1 MKNRIMNLLKK
12 IQQVETFRNI
22 FALFSGTALAQAI
35 PFALAPIISR
45 LYSTEDFAVYAD
57 FVSIFNLLAVV
68 VTGRYSLAIVVAKNQ
83 REAANLLA
91 LSLVIT
97 SIVSV
102 FSFFLL
108 LFMHSYIAGWLGN
121 SDLAKWL
128 LFIPLG
134 VLFFGI
140 YEALSYWLNRQKKYK
155 SFAVSKIVRSSA
167 IGSANIG
174 FGAFDFKNFGLIV
187 GQIIGDFFASLS
199 AFATFLKNDKQNI
212 KFLTIKDIKQVAVSY
227 KEFPMFNSIQ
237 AFADK
242 FKESAIILIIS
253 AYFSDN
259 ISGAYFFGFKY
270 IQAPIALIVYSLY
283 QVFYQKFS
291 DKFNN
296 SEKLYPV
303 LIQILKNSIFVAV
316 FLFLI
321 ILFASEPLFNF
332 VFGKEWQIAGAY
344 VKLLAPMLAINFVSS
359 QISFLPLILKKQ
371 NIFLYIS
378 LFNNILTPLFV
389 LISAYSFNNINYV
402 ISTLSISES
411 IILTF
416 ILIWLI
422 QIVKKYDKN
431 LLPLPK

>member
-1 MKNRIMNLLKK
+1 MNVRKK
-12 IQQVETFRNI
+12 IQENETLRNI

-35 PFALAPIISR
+35 PFLLAPIVSR
-45 LYSTEDFAVYAD
+45 IYSTSDFAIYAD
-57 FVSIFNLLAVV
+57 FVSIFNLVSV
-68 VTGRYSLAIVVAKNQ
+68 IITGRYSLAIVVAKSQ
-83 REAANLLA
+83 KEAINLLVLSLIITGIISTLSFFLFLPLHKMIANLL
-91 LSLVIT
+91 
-97 SIVSV
+97 
-102 FSFFLL
+102 
-108 LFMHSYIAGWLGN
+108 GN
-121 SDLAKWL
+121 ANLAKWL
-128 LFIPLG
+128 LIMPL
-134 VLFFGI
+134 VVFFYGI
-140 YEALSYWLNRQKKYK
+140 YETFSYWLNRQKQYK
-155 SFAVSKIVRSSA
+155 DFSISKITRSIA
-167 IGSANIG
+167 IGTGNIG
-174 FGAFDFKNFGLIV
+174 FGILNFKNTGLII
-187 GQIIGDFFASLS
+187 GQIIGDALASFSAILS
-199 AFATFLKNDKQNI
+199 FWKKDKENLKLLNVNEI
-212 KFLTIKDIKQVAVSY
+212 KHVAVLY
-227 KEFPMFNSIQ
+227 KAFPMYNSIQ

-253 AYFSDN
+253 TFFSDN

-291 DKFNN
+291 DKFNK
-296 SEKLYPV
+296 SEKLYPA
-303 LIQILKNSIFVAV
+303 LIQILKKSIIFAA

-321 ILFASEPLFNF
+321 IFFTSEPLFSF
-332 VFGKEWQIAGAY
+332 VFGKEWEIAGSY

-389 LISAYSFNNINYV
+389 FLMALKFNNIQYV
-402 ISTLSISES
+402 ISILSISES

-431 LLPLPK
+431 LSIIE